1 MAKAPNKVTF
11 NESIILVDGKEVGR
25 IDGRGEVYVCFNV
38 EGQSYPKAV
47 ARFKYRAA
55 KASAKDWVK
64 FILNRMTTAEVVAAL
79 AADHRE
85 SPLGLAQKFGY
96 VSLNEKY
103 VAKKN
108 AEVAARNA
116 RFMNVTVIN
125 HLPA

>member
-11 NESIILVDGKEVGR
+11 NDSIILVDGKEVGR

-64 FILNRMTTAEVVAAL
+64 FILNHMTTAEVVAAL
-79 AADHRE
+79 ADYKE
-85 SPLGLAQKFGY
+85 SPIGLAQKFGY

-108 AEVAARNA
+108 AEAAARAA
-116 RFMNVTVIN
+116 RPVTIIRS
-125 HLPA
+125 L